1 MDTNLTNNLYY
12 ENISSNTSLKGVF
25 IISHGM
31 AEHIGRYKWL
41 ISKLK
46 NDGYHVIS
54 RDHRGHGVNISKKNV
69 QGYFADRNGWLKVR
83 DDLKETIS
91 YANNKFPNLSCFL
104 LAHSMGSWIALS
116 TLNNKSSIKALILS
130 GSSKLPKLLI
140 IIKLI
145 IIKIDILINGKFNK
159 SKLIDGLTI
168 RKFNAEYKPNRTPN
182 DWISSDTESVDN
194 YTNDPLCGFIV
205 TSSLWL
211 DLCNGLMMI
220 FQKDYYSDSNKE
232 LPILVMSGDHDAA
245 SSNSKLSQRLY
256 KFLLTIF
263 NNVTF
268 KIVKDARHEVFT
280 EVNKLSSYN
289 YMINYIK
296 DIR

>member
-1 MDTNLTNNLYY
+1 MDTNITNNLYY
-12 ENISSNTSLKGVF
+12 ENISSNTNSKGVF

-31 AEHIGRYKWL
+31 AEHIGRYNWL
-41 ISKLK
+41 ISKLN

-54 RDHRGHGVNISKKNV
+54 RDHRGHGGYITKKNT
-69 QGYFADRNGWLKVR
+69 QGYFADSNGWFKVR

-91 YANNKFPNLSCFL
+91 YANKKFPNLPCFL
-104 LAHSMGSWIALS
+104 LGHSMGSWIALS

-140 IIKLI
+140 IINLI
-145 IIKIDILINGKFNK
+145 IIKIDILINGKFNQ

-211 DLCNGLMMI
+211 DLFNGLMMI

-232 LPILVMSGDHDAA
+232 LPILVMSGEHDAA